1 MASAQPKFIVLE
13 GGEGSGKS
21 TLLAALGEKLGS
33 SGIFTR
39 EPGGS
44 PYGEVI
50 REVTLKNLLA
60 KTAPAQTTLCLMFAS
75 RFDHVAN
82 VIQPALAKGQ
92 HVVSDRFD
100 ASTFAY
106 QVSAQSD
113 KALEDTFW
121 NLRSKLPKLP
131 DLYVFVDV
139 DPKEGMKR
147 VASRKAKAAGGAA
160 AVGYDHFDDREVAF
174 HERVRNGYLNFFK
187 SYDIPHIII
196 DANRPL
202 EEVKKD
208 LLEQVSKRLA

>member
-1 MASAQPKFIVLE
+1 MKPLFIVLE

-21 TLLAALGEKLGS
+21 TMLAALQHELGAKA
-33 SGIFTR
+33 ILTR

-50 REVTLKNLLA
+50 REVTLKNPLA
-60 KTAPAQTTLCLMFAS
+60 KTAPAQTTMCLMFAS

-100 ASTFAY
+100 GSTFAY

-113 KALEDTFW
+113 AALEDTFW
-121 NLRSKLPKLP
+121 NLRGKLPRIP
-131 DLYVFVDV
+131 DLYVFIDV
-139 DPKEGMKR
+139 DPIEGMKR
-147 VASRKAKAAGGAA
+147 VAGRKAKIAGGA
-160 AVGYDHFDDREVAF
+160 GYDHFDDREVAF
-174 HERVRNGYLNFFK
+174 HDRVRNGYLKFFK
-187 SYDIPHIII
+187 NYKLPHIII

-202 EEVKKD
+202 ETVKAD
-208 LLEQVSKRLA
+208 FISQINTFIAAN

>member
-1 MASAQPKFIVLE
+1 MKPLFIVLE

-21 TLLAALGEKLGS
+21 TLLAALQQELGS
-33 SGIFTR
+33 SAVFTR

-50 REVTLKNLLA
+50 REITLKNPLA
-60 KTAPAQTTLCLMFAS
+60 KTAPAQTTMCLMFAS

-82 VIQPALAKGQ
+82 IIQPALAKGQ

-100 ASTFAY
+100 GSTFAY

-113 KALEDTFW
+113 AALEDTFW
-121 NLRSKLPKLP
+121 NLRGKLPRVP
-131 DLYVFVDV
+131 DLYVFIDV

-147 VASRKAKAAGGAA
+147 VAGRKAKAAGGAA

-174 HERVRNGYLNFFK
+174 HDRVRNGYLTFFK
-187 SYDIPHIII
+187 KYDLPNLVI

-202 EEVKKD
+202 ETVKADFIAQIKKFIA
-208 LLEQVSKRLA
+208 SK